1 MTVGVSRVDGVTAAR
16 KPLLRGHSHAVATL
30 AAIAGVVLLLRLAE
44 GDRPKQVALLVYGG
58 SLVLLF
64 AISALY
70 HIVAW
75 SPRRH
80 ALLRR
85 LDHANIFLMLAG
97 SYTPVAFTMLGGWER
112 VVMLATVWALALT
125 GIVLVASR
133 WRVPR
138 QVRVALY
145 CGLVAITVVA
155 SPTIIMQLGLHGL
168 SLFVLSALLGLAGAL
183 IYATQRPVLWPRVFG
198 YHELFH
204 VVTIAATGIFFIFI
218 VQQVIPF
225 HGY

>member
-1 MTVGVSRVDGVTAAR
+1 MSVGVTTLEGGTTSR

-30 AAIAGVVLLLRLAE
+30 GAIAGVILLLRLAE

-70 HIVAW
+70 HIGAW

-97 SYTPVAFTMLGGWER
+97 SYTPLGFTMLGGWER
-112 VVMLATVWALALT
+112 VVMLAAVWALAL
-125 GIVLVASR
+125 GGVVLVASR

-145 CGLVAITVVA
+145 CGLVALTVVA
-155 SPTIIMQLGLHGL
+155 SPTIIMRLGLHGL